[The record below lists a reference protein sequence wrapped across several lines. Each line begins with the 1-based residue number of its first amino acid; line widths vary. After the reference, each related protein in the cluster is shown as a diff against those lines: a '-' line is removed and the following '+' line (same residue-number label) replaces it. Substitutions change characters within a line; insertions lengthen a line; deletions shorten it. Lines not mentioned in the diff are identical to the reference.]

1 MDREQMPTFEGL
13 VLKRGKFFKSGF
25 KLRFVTSA
33 RSAIGQSVCS
43 VLVATSALRMG
54 AAQVDQARRGRASA
68 DLGLSRGQQEEA
80 RKVVHPLVSDSGA
93 CACAGQAPAHLPSWT
108 FRRAPRPTP
117 HVVIVLRCASNS
129 YEECCAL
136 ASGHLG
142 PVCCGAPRHLGSA
155 GHRNDVQGRHV
166 RDLRKGLA
174 RSPRFHGA
182 RNEGGFC
189 PTPPAGALTVPPP
202 APSPAPH
209 RLLRVAIAAVAGVLC
224 CNHCR

>member
-1 MDREQMPTFEGL
+1 MAHENKKHLTTGTISKTAEEADPATARGGELDREQMPTFEGL

-25 KLRFVTSA
+25 KLRLVIRSA

-136 ASGHLG
+136 ASGHLDR
-142 PVCCGAPRHLGSA
+142 PCV
-155 GHRNDVQGRHV
+155 
-166 RDLRKGLA
+166 LR
-174 RSPRFHGA
+174 
-182 RNEGGFC
+182 C
-189 PTPPAGALTVPPP
+189 PPP
-202 APSPAPH
+202 SRERRASK
-209 RLLRVAIAAVAGVLC
+209 
-224 CNHCR
+224 